1 MAKKSFEQTL
11 KELEEVVEE
20 LEKGDIPL
28 EKAIR
33 KFEDGMK
40 LSRQCSD
47 MLEETERKISLL
59 VKGEEGEPLLSPFS
73 DGNGSDSI

>member
-28 EKAIR
+28 EKAIK

-40 LSRQCSD
+40 LSRQCSE

-59 VKGEEGEPLLSPFS
+59 IKGEDGEPLLSPFP
-73 DGNGSDSI
+73 DGNESE